1 MANIFSYWVD
11 LRNLQMQQIEKLFM
25 SCQYCIII
33 NDFVWWYDKNDKN
46 LADDAGC
53 YCG

>member
-11 LRNLQMQQIEKLFM
+11 LRNFQMQQIEKLFM
-25 SCQYCIII
+25 SVSMTLC
-33 NDFVWWYDKNDKN
+33 DDKNDKN